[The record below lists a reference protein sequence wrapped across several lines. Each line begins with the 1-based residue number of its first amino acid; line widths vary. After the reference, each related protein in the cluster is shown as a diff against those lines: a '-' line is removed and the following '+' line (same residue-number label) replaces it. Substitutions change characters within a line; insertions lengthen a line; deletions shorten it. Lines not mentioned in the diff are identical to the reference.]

1 MKTSELGDFFR
12 PLLPG
17 KYRMEISKSGH
28 LDFHDQIE
36 VPESGSLQMNFTLQR
51 YQRNRP
57 GRPVRTGHVRDFS
70 YPYLVSK
77 MKIWNTLRPHQV
89 SQIVIVIVMIL
100 I

>member
-36 VPESGSLQMNFTLQR
+36 VPESGSIQMNFTLQR
-51 YQRNRP
+51 YE
-57 GRPVRTGHVRDFS
+57 
-70 YPYLVSK
+70 L
-77 MKIWNTLRPHQV
+77 
-89 SQIVIVIVMIL
+89 
-100 I
+100 